1 MRKKGGEEKKAM
13 VALLVFLSWL
23 LWRQLSAEKKTV
35 GRTDGLFG
43 GNVIKNPARYII
55 IQIPTCRNM
64 P

>member
-1 MRKKGGEEKKAM
+1 M

-23 LWRQLSAEKKTV
+23 LWRQLSAEKKKTV

-43 GNVIKNPARYII
+43 GKVIKNPARYII
-55 IQIPTCRNM
+55 TQITTCRNV

>member
-1 MRKKGGEEKKAM
+1 M
-13 VALLVFLSWL
+13 VVCTLSFLSWL

-43 GNVIKNPARYII
+43 GNVVKNPAGFII
-55 IQIPTCRNM
+55 TQITACRNM